1 MAAKRKKSEPRQQI
15 EKEKQMEAEIM
26 ATQTADNELV
36 TPQAEIAEPQTTDES
51 TQYTEITSS
60 EKAAKGSTKSD
71 TKAMSERINRIRD
84 EHSRVIEEKDREI
97 KELSRIADALKQSG
111 FKGETNEELLYDFM
125 SSVEGVSKDDI
136 RNRERLKAQRAAEIE
151 QQNREKFLNDP
162 EIKDLLEAGRNA
174 RFENQARRDLDEI
187 KDKYPDLNVE
197 SVFDLG
203 EEFIELR
210 AKGIDALKAYRLS
223 LMQKEDEKNSIPP
236 STGGFTKSGSE
247 DKEFYTPEEANKF
260 STDYYMKHPE
270 ILEKVINSMR
280 RYKY

>member
-51 TQYTEITSS
+51 TQYTEIIPS
-60 EKAAKGSTKSD
+60 EKSTKGSTKSD

-187 KDKYPDLNVE
+187 KDKYPELNVE

-236 STGGFTKSGSE
+236 STGGFAKSESE

>member
-26 ATQTADNELV
+26 AIQTADNELV

-51 TQYTEITSS
+51 TQYTEIIPS
-60 EKAAKGSTKSD
+60 EKSTKGSTKSD

-151 QQNREKFLNDP
+151 QQNREKFLNAP

-187 KDKYPDLNVE
+187 KDKYPELNVE

-236 STGGFTKSGSE
+236 STGGFAKSESE

>member
-51 TQYTEITSS
+51 TQYSEIISS
-60 EKAAKGSTKSD
+60 EKSTKGSTKSD

-187 KDKYPDLNVE
+187 KDKYPELNVE

-223 LMQKEDEKNSIPP
+223 LMKKEDEKNSIPP
-236 STGGFTKSGSE
+236 STGGFAKSESE

>member
-51 TQYTEITSS
+51 TQYSEIISS
-60 EKAAKGSTKSD
+60 EKSTKGSTKSD

-187 KDKYPDLNVE
+187 KDKYPELNVE

-236 STGGFTKSGSE
+236 STGGFAKSESE